1 MIHITLKDGS
11 VKEFE
16 SGVSVIDVA
25 KSLGAGLAKAACC
38 GRINGEAVDLRTPI
52 TEDCQLEICTFDDED
67 GKKAFWHTAAHV
79 MAQAIQHLFPG
90 AKFGIG
96 PALESGWYYDIGG
109 VKPFTPDQFGAIEAE
124 MKISRLKN
132 VSSPWKRAEASL

>member
-16 SGVSVIDVA
+16 AGVSVIDVA

-38 GRINGEAVDLRTPI
+38 GRINGEVADLRTPI

-67 GKKAFWHTAAHV
+67 GKKTFWHTSSHV
-79 MAQAIQHLFPG
+79 MAQAVKRLYPRHKL
-90 AKFGIG
+90 AIG
-96 PALESGWYYDIGG
+96 PAIEDGFYYDID
-109 VKPFTPDQFGAIEAE
+109 VRAAPSPPRT
-124 MKISRLKN
+124 SRR
-132 VSSPWKRAEASL
+132 SRRR

>member
-67 GKKAFWHTAAHV
+67 GKKGILAHRCPCDGTGYPASV
-79 MAQAIQHLFPG
+79 PG
-90 AKFGIG
+90 SQVRYRSC
-96 PALESGWYYDIGG
+96 SG
-109 VKPFTPDQFGAIEAE
+109 K
-124 MKISRLKN
+124 RL
-132 VSSPWKRAEASL
+132 VL

>member
-52 TEDCQLEICTFDDED
+52 TEDCQLEICTLRTRTE
-67 GKKAFWHTAAHV
+67 KRHS
-79 MAQAIQHLFPG
+79 
-90 AKFGIG
+90 GI
-96 PALESGWYYDIGG
+96 PL
-109 VKPFTPDQFGAIEAE
+109 P
-124 MKISRLKN
+124 M
-132 VSSPWKRAEASL
+132 

>member
-38 GRINGEAVDLRTPI
+38 GRINGEAVDPAHPNHRGLPAGNLHLR
-52 TEDCQLEICTFDDED
+52 
-67 GKKAFWHTAAHV
+67 
-79 MAQAIQHLFPG
+79 
-90 AKFGIG
+90 
-96 PALESGWYYDIGG
+96 
-109 VKPFTPDQFGAIEAE
+109 
-124 MKISRLKN
+124 
-132 VSSPWKRAEASL
+132 

>member
-16 SGVSVIDVA
+16 AGVSVIDVA

-38 GRINGEAVDLRTPI
+38 GRINGEVADLRTPI

-67 GKKAFWHTAAHV
+67 GKKTFWHTSSHV
-79 MAQAIQHLFPG
+79 MASTTTSTWKSPS
-90 AKFGIG
+90 
-96 PALESGWYYDIGG
+96 PRR
-109 VKPFTPDQFGAIEAE
+109 T
-124 MKISRLKN
+124 SRR
-132 VSSPWKRAEASL
+132 SRPR

>member
-16 SGVSVIDVA
+16 AGVSVIDVA

-38 GRINGEAVDLRTPI
+38 GRIDGKVADLRTPI

-67 GKKAFWHTAAHV
+67 GKKNLLAHLLPCDG
-79 MAQAIQHLFPG
+79 AGGQAPVPTG
-90 AKFGIG
+90 
-96 PALESGWYYDIGG
+96 
-109 VKPFTPDQFGAIEAE
+109 
-124 MKISRLKN
+124 
-132 VSSPWKRAEASL
+132 

>member
-52 TEDCQLEICTFDDED
+52 TEDCQLEICTLMTRTE
-67 GKKAFWHTAAHV
+67 KRH
-79 MAQAIQHLFPG
+79 
-90 AKFGIG
+90 
-96 PALESGWYYDIGG
+96 SG
-109 VKPFTPDQFGAIEAE
+109 TPLP
-124 MKISRLKN
+124 M
-132 VSSPWKRAEASL
+132 

>member
-96 PALESGWYYDIGG
+96 PALESGWY
-109 VKPFTPDQFGAIEAE
+109 
-124 MKISRLKN
+124 
-132 VSSPWKRAEASL
+132 